1 MTKIG
6 FSLFQ
11 HVLLWLGCGPLFPNC
26 VISQAT
32 QRADAHLL
40 LYCHDDSAMD
50 LYDHGRRKYGAGV
63 LGTALGCAWSGV
75 AAELRHHPAG
85 DIPAFDL
92 AQTEI
97 GIAIDSHPGAVVTR
111 CGNGLRQRTAVTRGT
126 IWTCPAG
133 VREEEISLVEWHD
146 CLHVYLPSARFDD
159 LSDLLGGATVRADHI
174 RYLADVNDSLIRE
187 IGMTLLNELRA
198 PTAAGRVLA
207 ESLALSLTTRLVQ
220 SYSETGIDRLT
231 RLETRHGLDDR
242 RLRRVLDYMAAHLDA
257 ELGIEDL
264 AAVACL
270 SQFHFIR
277 MFHNRVGTT
286 PGRHLARMR
295 LEHAKALLA
304 SGHASLYEVALSCC
318 FSSQANF
325 TRAFRRAT
333 GTTPQKYR
341 RSCS

>member
-1 MTKIG
+1 M
-6 FSLFQ
+6 
-11 HVLLWLGCGPLFPNC
+11 LW
-26 VISQAT
+26 
-32 QRADAHLL
+32 
-40 LYCHDDSAMD
+40 CHDNTAMD

-63 LGTALGCAWSGV
+63 LDTALGCAWSGV

-92 AQTEI
+92 VQTEI
-97 GIAIDSHPGAVVTR
+97 GIAIDSHPDAVVAR
-111 CGNGLRQRTAVTRGT
+111 CGNGLRQRTEVVRGT

-133 VREEEISLVEWHD
+133 VREEEISLLKWHD
-146 CLHVYLPSARFDD
+146 CLHVYLPSACFND
-159 LSDLLGGATVRADHI
+159 LSDLLGGAAVRADNI
-174 RYLADVNDSLIRE
+174 RYLADVDDSLIRE
-187 IGMTLLNELRA
+187 IGTALLAELRA

-207 ESLALSLTTRLVQ
+207 ESLALALTARLVQ
-220 SYSETGIDRLT
+220 SHSENGIQQLA

-242 RLRRVLDYMAAHLDA
+242 RLGRVLEYMAANLDA

-264 AAVACL
+264 AGVACL
-270 SQFHFIR
+270 SPFHFIR
-277 MFHNRVGTT
+277 MFRNRVGAT

-304 SGHASLYEVALSCC
+304 SGDATLYEVALSCC